1 MLNNAKSYSTSSVS
15 SAAAD
20 YQHLRRAVLAWAV
33 GPCDLV
39 LEGLKDSSRRY
50 ATYAVKLSKLEK
62 NAEQHN
68 FKDAEARAA

>member
-1 MLNNAKSYSTSSVS
+1 MKVFNENLKNARNYSTSSVS

-33 GPCDLV
+33 GPCGLV

-50 ATYAVKLSKLEK
+50 ATYAVIEILHFLFKESLS
-62 NAEQHN
+62 
-68 FKDAEARAA
+68 FRP